1 VLVTHVSRCRA
12 RLAREDGFSLVE
24 ILVALPISIVILMAI
39 FTMMNVSIRQS
50 GAVTDRVDAV
60 QRGRTAMERVTRVM
74 RSQVCPAT
82 TGAAFTSADSSS
94 MTLYADMTGGASN
107 PQRHTITFNSNAST
121 LTEDIYAGTGTW
133 PDLAFPNTPTQTRQL
148 LANVTPVNGVPVFR
162 YYSYDANGAVS
173 TTPMTV
179 PVTQAQLPRIVY
191 VEVNFVANPMRTSTS
206 PKNTTFM
213 GGATVRTADPTK
225 PTENARC
232 L

>member
-1 VLVTHVSRCRA
+1 MTRVSRCRA
-12 RLAREDGFSLVE
+12 RLGREEGFSLVE

-60 QRGRTAMERVTRVM
+60 QRGRTAMERITRVM
-74 RSQVCPAT
+74 RSQVCPMT
-82 TGAAFTSADSSS
+82 TGAAFTSADSNA

-107 PQRHTITFNSNAST
+107 PQRHTLTFNSTAST

-133 PDLAFPNTPTQTRQL
+133 PDLAFPNAPTQSRRL
-148 LANVTPVNGVPVFR
+148 LSNVTAVSGVPVFR
-162 YYSYDANGAVS
+162 YFGYDASGAVS
-173 TTPMTV
+173 TTPLTV

-191 VEVNFVANPMRTSTS
+191 VEVNYVANPIRTSTS
-206 PKNTTFM
+206 PKNTTFT

-225 PTENARC
+225 PTQNARC